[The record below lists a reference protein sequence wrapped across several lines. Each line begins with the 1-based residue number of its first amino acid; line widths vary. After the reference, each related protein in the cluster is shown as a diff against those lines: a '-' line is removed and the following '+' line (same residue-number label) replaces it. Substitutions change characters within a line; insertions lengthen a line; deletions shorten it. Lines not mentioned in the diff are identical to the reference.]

1 MAVYGNTVVGQTPG
15 STNYGPTSPY
25 YLTQYTQYYLDV
37 MVNRPIPAETD
48 DTAFVINTTYQYRP
62 DMLAYDLYGNSQL
75 WWVFYQ
81 RNPNT
86 LQTAP
91 VDFAVGTLIYIP
103 KITTL
108 KSALG
113 F

>member
-1 MAVYGNTVVGQTPG
+1 MAQYDT
-15 STNYGPTSPY
+15 TSPY
-25 YLTQYTQYYLDV
+25 FETTYSQFFLDT
-37 MVNRPIPAETD
+37 MVNRPIPKESD
-48 DTAFVINTTYQYRP
+48 DLTFVINTTYQYRP
-62 DMLAYDLYGNSQL
+62 DLLAFDLYGIAGL

-86 LQTAP
+86 LQAP
-91 VDFAVGTLIYIP
+91 PLDFKVGTLIYLP

>member
-1 MAVYGNTVVGQTPG
+1 MAQYD
-15 STNYGPTSPY
+15 STSPY
-25 YLTQYTQYYLDV
+25 YTTGYSQFFLDV
-37 MVNRPIPAETD
+37 MINRPIPKEND
-48 DTAFVINTTYQYRP
+48 DQLFKINTTYQYRP
-62 DMLAYDLYGNSQL
+62 DLLAFDLYDNAGL

-86 LQTAP
+86 LQAP
-91 VDFAVGTLIYIP
+91 PLDFAADTVIYLP

-108 KSALG
+108 RNVLG

>member
-1 MAVYGNTVVGQTPG
+1 MA
-15 STNYGPTSPY
+15 NYDSLSPY
-25 YLTQYTQYYLDV
+25 FTTGYSQFFLET
-37 MVNRPIPAETD
+37 MVNRPIPKQTD
-48 DTAFVINTTYQYRP
+48 DLLFTINRTYQYRP
-62 DMLAYDLYGNSQL
+62 DLLAFDLYDNSGL

-86 LQTAP
+86 LQAP
-91 VDFAVGTLIYIP
+91 PLDFKVDTMIYVP

-108 KSALG
+108 RAVLG

>member
-1 MAVYGNTVVGQTPG
+1 MAQYDA
-15 STNYGPTSPY
+15 TSPY
-25 YLTQYTQYYLDV
+25 FETTYSQFFLDT
-37 MVNRPIPAETD
+37 MVNRPIPKEND
-48 DTAFVINTTYQYRP
+48 DLTFTINTTYQYRP
-62 DMLAYDLYGNSQL
+62 DLLAFDLYGIAGL

-86 LQTAP
+86 LQAP
-91 VDFAVGTLIYIP
+91 PMDFKAGTLIYLP

>member
-1 MAVYGNTVVGQTPG
+1 MATYD
-15 STNYGPTSPY
+15 STSAYFSTGYS
-25 YLTQYTQYYLDV
+25 QFFLDV
-37 MVNRPIPAETD
+37 MTNRAIPKQSD
-48 DTAFVINTTYQYRP
+48 DQIMEITQTYQYRP
-62 DMLAYDLYGNSQL
+62 DMLALDLYNNSTL

-86 LQTAP
+86 LTAP
-91 VDFAVGTLIYIP
+91 PLDFKAGVRIYLP

-108 KSALG
+108 RSVLG

>member
-1 MAVYGNTVVGQTPG
+1 MAEYD
-15 STNYGPTSPY
+15 STSPY
-25 YLTQYTQYYLDV
+25 YNTGFTEFYLDV
-37 MVNRPIPAETD
+37 MSNRPIPKED
-48 DTAFVINTTYQYRP
+48 DDQSFEINLTYQYRP
-62 DMLAYDLYGNSQL
+62 DLLAYDLYGSAKL

-86 LQTAP
+86 LQAP
-91 VDFAVGTLIYIP
+91 PLDFKAGTIIYLP

>member
-1 MAVYGNTVVGQTPG
+1 MAQYDA
-15 STNYGPTSPY
+15 TSPY
-25 YLTQYTQYYLDV
+25 FETTYSQFFLDT
-37 MVNRPIPAETD
+37 MVNRPIPKESD
-48 DTAFVINTTYQYRP
+48 DLTFTINTTYQYRP
-62 DMLAYDLYGNSQL
+62 DLLAFDLYGIAGL

-86 LQTAP
+86 LQAP
-91 VDFAVGTLIYIP
+91 PLDFKTGTLIYLP

>member
-1 MAVYGNTVVGQTPG
+1 MASYDA
-15 STNYGPTSPY
+15 TSPY
-25 YLTQYTQYYLDV
+25 FATGYSQFFLDV
-37 MVNRPIPAETD
+37 MENRSIPKEND
-48 DTAFVINTTYQYRP
+48 DRVMIINQTYQYRP
-62 DMLAYDLYGNSQL
+62 DLLAYDLYDNSTL

-86 LQTAP
+86 LIAP
-91 VDFAVGTLIYIP
+91 PLDLRVGVQIYLP

-108 KSALG
+108 RRVLG

>member
-1 MAVYGNTVVGQTPG
+1 MATY
-15 STNYGPTSPY
+15 SSTSPY
-25 YLTQYTQYYLDV
+25 FTTGYVQFYLDN
-37 MVNRPIPAETD
+37 MVNRPIPKEVD
-48 DTAFVINTTYQYRP
+48 DTLFRINTTYQYRP
-62 DMLAYDLYGNSQL
+62 DLLAFDLYNESNL

-81 RNPNT
+81 RNPNA
-86 LQTAP
+86 LQRP
-91 VDFAVGTLIYIP
+91 PWDFVAGTDIYLP

>member
-1 MAVYGNTVVGQTPG
+1 MADYN
-15 STNYGPTSPY
+15 STSPY
-25 YLTQYTQYYLDV
+25 FNTGYSRYFLDV
-37 MVNRPIPAETD
+37 MTNRPIPRQAD
-48 DTAFVINTTYQYRP
+48 DREMEINITYQYRP
-62 DMLAYDLYGNSQL
+62 DLLAFDLYGTPEL

-86 LQTAP
+86 LQAP
-91 VDFAVGTLIYIP
+91 PLDFAVGTRIFLP

-108 KSALG
+108 RTVLG

>member
-1 MAVYGNTVVGQTPG
+1 MAQYDA
-15 STNYGPTSPY
+15 TSPY
-25 YLTQYTQYYLDV
+25 FETPYSQFFLDS
-37 MVNRPIPAETD
+37 MVNIPIPKQSD
-48 DTAFVINTTYQYRP
+48 DLTFTINTTYQYRP
-62 DMLAYDLYGNSQL
+62 DLLAFDLYGIAGL

-86 LQTAP
+86 LQAP
-91 VDFAVGTLIYIP
+91 PMDFKAGTLIYLP